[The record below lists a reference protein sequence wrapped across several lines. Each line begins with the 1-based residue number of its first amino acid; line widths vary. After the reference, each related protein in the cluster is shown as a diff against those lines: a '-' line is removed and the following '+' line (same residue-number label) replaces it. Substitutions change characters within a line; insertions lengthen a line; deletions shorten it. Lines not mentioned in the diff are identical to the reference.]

1 MAMIVL
7 KVEPSNAAALQKLT
21 QDDTVSRQSLHT
33 RDAASLGLKDN
44 KLYMRI
50 QGSEAGVAQAQK
62 LALEAKIGEV
72 LSDAEAQKISK
83 AIDAEEDA
91 AAEGM
96 GMIFG
101 G

>member
-1 MAMIVL
+1 
-7 KVEPSNAAALQKLT
+7 
-21 QDDTVSRQSLHT
+21 VSRQSIHT
-33 RDAASLGLKDN
+33 RDGKTLGLAGN
-44 KLYMRI
+44 HLYVRV
-50 QGSEAGVAQAQK
+50 QGSEAGVVQAK
-62 LALEAKIGEV
+62 RIVMENKIGEA
-72 LSDAEAQKISK
+72 LPPEEAERVSQ

>member
-1 MAMIVL
+1 MAMVVF
-7 KVEPSNAAALQKLT
+7 KVEPSQAAALQQLT
-21 QDDTVSRQSLHT
+21 SDETVSRQSIHT
-33 RDAASLGLKDN
+33 RDGKTLGLAGN
-44 KLYMRI
+44 HLYVRV
-50 QGSEAGVAQAQK
+50 QGSEAGVVQ
-62 LALEAKIGEV
+62 
-72 LSDAEAQKISK
+72 